1 MTSAHQETPNNN
13 SLKHVK
19 EETDQDELLFES
31 TFSY

>member
-13 SLKHVK
+13 SLKRVK